1 MQAITIRAASTV
13 LRMPIDWDPI
23 WLTLRL
29 ATITTLVLLLI
40 GVPLAGV
47 LALNRFRG
55 KSVIEALI
63 SLPLVLPPSVIG
75 FYMLL
80 AFSPTSALGA
90 WLLKYLDL
98 QLVFSFEGLVVA
110 SLLYSLPFMVHPI
123 QAGLENL
130 PISWRESAYTLG
142 QSPIRTFWRVLLPNC
157 KPALLT
163 GIVLS
168 FAHTIGEFGL
178 VLMIGGNLPGLT
190 RVASIA
196 IYDEVELLHFE
207 TAHAYAALLLGLS
220 FVILLLVYSIN
231 KRVTV

>member
-1 MQAITIRAASTV
+1 
-13 LRMPIDWDPI
+13 MPIDWEPI

-29 ATITTLVLLLI
+29 AGITTLLLLMI
-40 GVPLAGV
+40 GVPLASW
-47 LALNRFRG
+47 LALSRFRL
-55 KSVIEALI
+55 KPVVEAII
-63 SLPLVLPPSVIG
+63 SLPLVLPPSVVG
-75 FYMLL
+75 FYLL
-80 AFSPTSALGA
+80 LTFSPTSRLGD
-90 WLLKYLDL
+90 WLLHHLNL

-130 PISWRESAYTLG
+130 PVSWREAAYTLG
-142 QSPIRTFWRVLLPNC
+142 QSPARTLWRVLLPNC

-163 GIVLS
+163 GIVLT

-178 VLMIGGNLPGLT
+178 VLMIGGNLPGQT

-196 IYDEVELLHFE
+196 IYDEVELLHFQ
-207 TAHAYAALLLGLS
+207 TAHAYAILLLALS
-220 FVILLLVYSIN
+220 FAILLLVYIIN

>member
-1 MQAITIRAASTV
+1 
-13 LRMPIDWDPI
+13 MPIDWEPI

-29 ATITTLVLLLI
+29 AGITTLLLLI
-40 GVPLAGV
+40 LGIPLAGW
-47 LALNRFRG
+47 LALSRFRL
-55 KSVIEALI
+55 KPVVEALV
-63 SLPLVLPPSVIG
+63 SLPIVLPPSVVG
-75 FYMLL
+75 FYLLL
-80 AFSPTSALGA
+80 AFSPTSGVGA
-90 WLLKYLDL
+90 WLLRTFDV
-98 QLVFSFEGLVVA
+98 QLVFSFQGLVVA
-110 SLLYSLPFMVHPI
+110 SILYSLPFMVHPV

-130 PISWRESAYTLG
+130 PISWREASYTLG

-178 VLMIGGNLPGLT
+178 VLMIGGNLPGQT

-196 IYDEVELLHFE
+196 IYDAVERLHFE

-220 FVILLLVYSIN
+220 FVILLLVYAIN
-231 KRVTV
+231 KRVTI

>member
-1 MQAITIRAASTV
+1 
-13 LRMPIDWDPI
+13 MPIDWEPI

-29 ATITTLVLLLI
+29 ASVTTVLLLLI
-40 GVPLAGV
+40 GIPLAGW
-47 LALNRFRG
+47 LALSQFRL
-55 KSVIEALI
+55 KPLVESLI
-63 SLPLVLPPSVIG
+63 SLPLVLPPSVVG
-75 FYMLL
+75 FYLLL
-80 AFSPTSALGA
+80 AFSPSSTFGA
-90 WLLKYLDL
+90 WLLRTLDL
-98 QLVFSFEGLVVA
+98 QLVFSFSGLVVA

-130 PISWRESAYTLG
+130 PLSWREASYTLG
-142 QSPIRTFWRVLLPNC
+142 QSPTRTLWRVMLPNC

-163 GIVLS
+163 GIILT

-178 VLMIGGNLPGLT
+178 VLMIGGNLPGQT

-196 IYDEVELLHFE
+196 IYNEVELLHFD

-220 FVILLLVYSIN
+220 LAILLLVYSFN

>member
-1 MQAITIRAASTV
+1 
-13 LRMPIDWDPI
+13 MPIDWEPI

-29 ATITTLVLLLI
+29 ASITTLILLLI
-40 GVPLAGV
+40 GIPLAGW
-47 LALNRFRG
+47 LALSQFRF
-55 KSVIEALI
+55 KPVVETLI
-63 SLPLVLPPSVIG
+63 SLPLVLPPSVVG
-75 FYMLL
+75 FYLL
-80 AFSPTSALGA
+80 LTFSPTSWLGA
-90 WLLKYLDL
+90 WLLNTVNV

-130 PISWRESAYTLG
+130 PSSWREVAYTLG
-142 QSPIRTFWRVLLPNC
+142 QSPARTLWRVLLPNC

-178 VLMIGGNLPGLT
+178 VLMIGGNLPGQT

-196 IYDEVELLHFE
+196 IYDEVELLHVE
-207 TAHAYAALLLGLS
+207 SAHAYAAILLGIS
-220 FVILLLVYSIN
+220 FLILLLVYAIN

>member
-1 MQAITIRAASTV
+1 
-13 LRMPIDWDPI
+13 MPIDWEPL

-29 ATITTLVLLLI
+29 ASITTVFLLI
-40 GVPLAGV
+40 LGIPLASW
-47 LALNRFRG
+47 LALSQFRL
-55 KSVIEALI
+55 KPIIEALV
-63 SLPLVLPPSVIG
+63 SLPLVLPPSVVG
-75 FYMLL
+75 FYLL
-80 AFSPTSALGA
+80 LTFSPTSRLGA
-90 WLLKYLDL
+90 WLLRTFDL

-130 PISWRESAYTLG
+130 PVSWREAAYTLG
-142 QSPIRTFWRVLLPNC
+142 QSPARTLWRVLLPNC

-178 VLMIGGNLPGLT
+178 VLMIGGNLPGQT

-207 TAHAYAALLLGLS
+207 TAHAYAALLLGVS

>member
-1 MQAITIRAASTV
+1 
-13 LRMPIDWDPI
+13 MPIDWEPI

-29 ATITTLVLLLI
+29 AGITTLLLLI
-40 GVPLAGV
+40 LGIPLAGW
-47 LALNRFRG
+47 LALSRFRL
-55 KSVIEALI
+55 KPVVEALV
-63 SLPLVLPPSVIG
+63 SLPIVLPPSVVG
-75 FYMLL
+75 FYLLL
-80 AFSPTSALGA
+80 AFSPTSGVGA
-90 WLLKYLDL
+90 WLLRTFDV
-98 QLVFSFEGLVVA
+98 QLVFSFQGLVVA
-110 SLLYSLPFMVHPI
+110 SILYSLPFMVHPV

-130 PISWRESAYTLG
+130 PISWREASYTLG

-178 VLMIGGNLPGLT
+178 VLMIGGNLPGQT

-196 IYDEVELLHFE
+196 IYDEVERLHFE

-220 FVILLLVYSIN
+220 FVILLLVYAIN
-231 KRVTV
+231 KRVTI